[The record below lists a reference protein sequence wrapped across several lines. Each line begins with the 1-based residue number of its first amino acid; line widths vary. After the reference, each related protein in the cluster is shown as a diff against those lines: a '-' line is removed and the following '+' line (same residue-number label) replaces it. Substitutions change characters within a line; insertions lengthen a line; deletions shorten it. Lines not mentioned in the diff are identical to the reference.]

1 MITKYLAKDE
11 IKPGVLIKVASYQTN
26 EMIPALVLRIEA
38 TGTGAEYVRAVD
50 SEGESFLANP
60 DFLEPFNAIERT

>member
-1 MITKYLAKDE
+1 MTTKYLTKDE

-38 TGTGAEYVRAVD
+38 TGSGALYVRAVD

>member
-1 MITKYLAKDE
+1 MKAKYLTKDE
-11 IKPGVLIKVASYQTN
+11 IIPGALIKVASYQTN
-26 EMIPALVLRIEA
+26 EMIPALVLRMEK

-60 DFLEPFNAIERT
+60 DFLELFDAIH

>member
-1 MITKYLAKDE
+1 MTTKYLAKDE
-11 IKPGVLIKVASYQTN
+11 IKPGVLIKVALYQTN

-38 TGTGAEYVRAVD
+38 TGSGAEYIRAVD